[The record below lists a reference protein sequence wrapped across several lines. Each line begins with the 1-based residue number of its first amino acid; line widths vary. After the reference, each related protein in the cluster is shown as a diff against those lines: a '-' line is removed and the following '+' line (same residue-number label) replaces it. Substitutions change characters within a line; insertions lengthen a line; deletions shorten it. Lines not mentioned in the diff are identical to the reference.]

1 VNSEEMKL
9 VALCTFGRGLEF
21 YWIACISAVVVL
33 VLNIVVIFRKT
44 GHLEETIT
52 TILVLKRRNMMTL
65 CLQVSLL
72 SRQSNMRGN

>member
-1 VNSEEMKL
+1 MISTEIVRE
-9 VALCTFGRGLEF
+9 G
-21 YWIACISAVVVL
+21 ACISPVVL

-65 CLQVSLL
+65 LPSSEFAEQAIEYAMEL
-72 SRQSNMRGN
+72 

>member
-1 VNSEEMKL
+1 MKL
-9 VALCTFGRGLEF
+9 VALCMFGRGLEF

-52 TILVLKRRNMMTL
+52 TILVLKKRNMMTL

>member
-1 VNSEEMKL
+1 
-9 VALCTFGRGLEF
+9 
-21 YWIACISAVVVL
+21 VVVL

-44 GHLEETIT
+44 GHLEETVT

-72 SRQSNMRGN
+72 SKQSNMQGN